1 LTEIPEDVPDWVFS
15 PEHSPKRPGPV
26 SELSDPQLHN
36 RREQLVQVFE
46 GYWGEIGRELQDC
59 ARPKDLIQI
68 LTPLEETYVGNLV
81 AVFRRASSE
90 SGSTAEVHKIRK
102 MCRKIVTARY
112 AADQSYRKDIDDLQR
127 VSSVLQQPV
136 KSSHRIAK
144 AEQKK
149 RRKEIAKSA
158 YRYQQLSKTER
169 DLERRLQDVEAGFA
183 REQIF
188 LFLESDRYELTPLT
202 LANAAAGLPYMGWR
216 RSMDRCRPCESNTAN
231 GLMFQVFKAIRYTM
245 KTAPAKDA
253 NQLVAYFRALV
264 LTLPSRHRLARTQLA
279 SDWWYLERSI
289 RQALRSKVGFADL
302 HFEIFKYYARQIR
315 NQSQIDRISAE
326 HAKLQLQKRRKLL

>member
-1 LTEIPEDVPDWVFS
+1 MTEIPEDMPDLVFS
-15 PEHSPKRPGPV
+15 PEHPPKRPGPV

-68 LTPLEETYVGNLV
+68 LAPLEETYVGSLV

-102 MCRKIVTARY
+102 MFRKIVSSRY
-112 AADQSYRKDIDDLQR
+112 AAEQTYRKDVDDLQR
-127 VSSVLQQPV
+127 VSSVLQQAV

-158 YRYQQLSKTER
+158 YPYQQLSKTEHN
-169 DLERRLQDVEAGFA
+169 LG
-183 REQIF
+183 
-188 LFLESDRYELTPLT
+188 
-202 LANAAAGLPYMGWR
+202 G
-216 RSMDRCRPCESNTAN
+216 
-231 GLMFQVFKAIRYTM
+231 VFKTWRLVPHESKFSCSWKAIDT
-245 KTAPAKDA
+245 
-253 NQLVAYFRALV
+253 N
-264 LTLPSRHRLARTQLA
+264 
-279 SDWWYLERSI
+279 
-289 RQALRSKVGFADL
+289 
-302 HFEIFKYYARQIR
+302 
-315 NQSQIDRISAE
+315 
-326 HAKLQLQKRRKLL
+326 